1 MTYSVVEYLLLGA
14 TSIIISGLLT
24 PVARKFA
31 RRIGAMDKPNLDR
44 KTQKEPVPYLG
55 GLSIA
60 LTITLLTYTVVLVDQ
75 ANWSQ
80 FRLASYVIIPASIL
94 AVVGLLDDLRG
105 LTPWPRLIVQTLT
118 GLVVAVILIQT
129 ETISFA
135 FGNTLIDAVVT
146 ILWIVGI
153 CNSINFFD
161 NIDGGASGTVAII
174 GLSIFLIAFSQGQ
187 ILVSAL
193 AIVTTGAVIG
203 FLAWNTPPAKI
214 YMGDAGALFLGVLV
228 SVLAIRL
235 DPGISPSWQS
245 LAIPVLMLAVPI
257 LDTSVA
263 VFSRWQRGISPFT
276 AGRDHLSHRLIR
288 IGYTHKKAAIS
299 LWTLTAVFCG
309 TALAVYQWPGRGA
322 TTVIILA
329 GLTWLGL
336 IVGFLKI
343 ASEDSF
349 TTTGSISFK
358 DEVK

>member
-1 MTYSVVEYLLLGA
+1 MPYSLIEYLLLGLA
-14 TSIIISGLLT
+14 SIIISGLLT

-31 RRIGAMDKPNLDR
+31 QRIGAMDKPNLDR

-60 LTITLLTYTVVLVDQ
+60 LTITLLTYTVVLVEE

-80 FRLASYVIIPASIL
+80 FRLASYVIVPALIL
-94 AVVGLLDDLRG
+94 TAVGLLDDLRG
-105 LTPWPRLIVQTLT
+105 LTPWPRLIVQSLT

-129 ETISFA
+129 ETMSFA
-135 FGNTLIDAVVT
+135 FGNTFIDGLVT

-174 GLSIFLIAFSQGQ
+174 GLSIFLIGFSQGQ
-187 ILVSAL
+187 ILVSAS
-193 AIVTTGAVIG
+193 AVVTTGAVIG
-203 FLAWNTPPAKI
+203 FLAWNKPPAKI
-214 YMGDAGALFLGVLV
+214 YMGDAGALFLGVMV
-228 SVLAIRL
+228 SVLTIRL

-276 AGRDHLSHRLIR
+276 GGRDHLSHRLIR
-288 IGYTHKKAAIS
+288 IGFTHKKAAIS
-299 LWTLTAVFCG
+299 LWALTGVFCG
-309 TALAVYQWPGRGA
+309 AALAVYQWPGQVA
-322 TTVIILA
+322 TAAIILS
-329 GLTWLGL
+329 GLTWLAL
-336 IVGFLKI
+336 IVSSLKI
-343 ASEDSF
+343 ASEDS
-349 TTTGSISFK
+349 ISSNNEMK
-358 DEVK
+358 

>member
-1 MTYSVVEYLLLGA
+1 MPYSLVEYLLLGVV
-14 TSIIISGLLT
+14 SIIISGLLT

-31 RRIGAMDKPNLDR
+31 QRIGAMDKPNLDR
-44 KTQKEPVPYLG
+44 KMQKEPVPYLG

-60 LTITLLTYTVVLVDQ
+60 LTIALLTYTVVLVEE

-80 FRLASYVIIPASIL
+80 FKLASYVIVPALIL
-94 AVVGLLDDLRG
+94 AAVGLLDDLRG
-105 LTPWPRLIVQTLT
+105 LTPWPRLIVQSLT

-129 ETISFA
+129 ETMSFA
-135 FGNTLIDAVVT
+135 FGNTFIDGLVT

-187 ILVSAL
+187 IFVSA
-193 AIVTTGAVIG
+193 AAVVTTGAVIG
-203 FLAWNTPPAKI
+203 FLAWNKPPAKI
-214 YMGDAGALFLGVLV
+214 YMGDAGALFLGVMV
-228 SVLAIRL
+228 SVLTIRL

-263 VFSRWQRGISPFT
+263 IFSRWQRGILPFT
-276 AGRDHLSHRLIR
+276 GGRDHLSHRLIR
-288 IGYTHKKAAIS
+288 TGFTHKKAAIS
-299 LWTLTAVFCG
+299 LWTLTAVYCG
-309 TALAVYQWPGRGA
+309 ASLAVYQWPGQTA
-322 TTVIILA
+322 TAVIVVS

-343 ASEDSF
+343 DSEDS
-349 TTTGSISFK
+349 
-358 DEVK
+358 VKGKN

>member
-1 MTYSVVEYLLLGA
+1 MPYSLTEYLLLGIA
-14 TSIIISGLLT
+14 SIILSGLLT

-31 RRIGAMDKPNLDR
+31 RFVGAMDVPNLDR
-44 KTQKEPVPYLG
+44 KVHKEPVPYLG

-60 LTITLLTYTVVLVDQ
+60 LTITLLTYITVLVQD

-80 FRLASYVIIPASIL
+80 FRLASYVIVPALIL
-94 AVVGLLDDLRG
+94 AALGLLDDLRG
-105 LTPWPRLIVQTLT
+105 LAPWPRLVAQTIT

-135 FGNTLIDAVVT
+135 FGNTYLDGLVT
-146 ILWIVGI
+146 IVWIVGI

-174 GLSIFLIAFSQGQ
+174 GLSVFLIGFNQGQ
-187 ILVSAL
+187 ILVSAS

-203 FLAWNTPPAKI
+203 FLAWNKPPAKI
-214 YMGDAGALFLGVLV
+214 YMGDAGALFLGVMV
-228 SVLAIRL
+228 SVLTIRL

-263 VFSRWQRGISPFT
+263 IFSRWQKGISPFT
-276 AGRDHLSHRLIR
+276 GGRDHLSHRLIR
-288 IGYTHKKAAIS
+288 IGFTHKKAAVS
-299 LWTLTAVFCG
+299 LWALTAVFCG
-309 TALAVYQWPGRGA
+309 AALAVYQLPGAGA
-322 TTVIILA
+322 SAVITLS
-329 GLTWLGL
+329 GLIWLGL

-343 ASEDSF
+343 DSKDSV
-349 TTTGSISFK
+349 SIK
-358 DEVK
+358 DKD

>member
-1 MTYSVVEYLLLGA
+1 MPYSLVEYLLLGVI
-14 TSIIISGLLT
+14 SIIISGLLT

-31 RRIGAMDKPNLDR
+31 QRIGAMDQPNLER
-44 KTQKEPVPYLG
+44 KIQKEAVPYLG

-60 LTITLLTYTVVLVDQ
+60 LTITFLTYTVVLVEE

-80 FRLASYVIIPASIL
+80 FRLASYVIVPALIL
-94 AVVGLLDDLRG
+94 AAVGLLDDLRG
-105 LTPWPRLIVQTLT
+105 LTPWPRLIVQSFT
-118 GLVVAVILIQT
+118 GLVVAVILIRT

-135 FGNTLIDAVVT
+135 FGNTFIDGLVT

-174 GLSIFLIAFSQGQ
+174 GLSIFLIGFSQGQ
-187 ILVSAL
+187 ILVSAS

-203 FLAWNTPPAKI
+203 FLAWNKPPAKI
-214 YMGDAGALFLGVLV
+214 YMGDAGALFLGVMV
-228 SVLAIRL
+228 SVLTIRL

-263 VFSRWQRGISPFT
+263 IFSRWQRGISPFSG
-276 AGRDHLSHRLIR
+276 GRDHLSHRLIR
-288 IGYTHKKAAIS
+288 IELTHKKAAIS

-309 TALAVYQWPGRGA
+309 ASLAVYQWPGQTA
-322 TTVIILA
+322 TAVIVVS

-343 ASEDSF
+343 ASEDS
-349 TTTGSISFK
+349 IK
-358 DEVK
+358 DKS

>member
-1 MTYSVVEYLLLGA
+1 MPYSFLEYLLLGVI
-14 TSIIISGLLT
+14 SIIISGFLT
-24 PVARKFA
+24 PVARKLA
-31 RRIGAMDKPNLDR
+31 RHIGAMDKPNLDR

-60 LTITLLTYTVVLVDQ
+60 LTITLLTYTVVLIEE

-80 FRLASYVIIPASIL
+80 FRLASYVIIPALIL
-94 AVVGLLDDLRG
+94 AAIGLLDDLRG
-105 LTPWPRLIVQTLT
+105 LTPWPRLIVQSFT

-135 FGNTLIDAVVT
+135 FGHASIDALVT

-153 CNSINFFD
+153 CNAINFFD

-174 GLSIFLIAFSQGQ
+174 GLSIFLIGFSQGQ
-187 ILVSAL
+187 ILVSAS

-203 FLAWNTPPAKI
+203 FLAWNKPPAKI
-214 YMGDAGALFLGVLV
+214 YMGDAGALFLGIMV
-228 SVLAIRL
+228 SVLTIRL

-263 VFSRWQRGISPFT
+263 IFSRWQRGISPFT
-276 AGRDHLSHRLIR
+276 GGRDHLSHRLIR
-288 IGYTHKKAAIS
+288 IGFTHKKAAVS
-299 LWTLTAVFCG
+299 LWALTAVFCG
-309 TALAVYQWPGRGA
+309 AALVVYQLPGTGA
-322 TTVIILA
+322 TAAITLA
-329 GLTWLGL
+329 GLVWLGL

-343 ASEDSF
+343 DSEDSV
-349 TTTGSISFK
+349 SVKDIS
-358 DEVK
+358 

>member
-1 MTYSVVEYLLLGA
+1 MPYSLSEYLLLGIA
-14 TSIIISGLLT
+14 SIILSGFLT

-31 RRIGAMDKPNLDR
+31 RNVGAMDIPNLDR
-44 KTQKEPVPYLG
+44 KVHKEPVPYLG

-60 LTITLLTYTVVLVDQ
+60 ITITLLTYITVLVQDP
-75 ANWSQ
+75 NWSQ
-80 FRLASYVIIPASIL
+80 FRLASYVIVPALIL
-94 AVVGLLDDLRG
+94 AAVGLLDDLRG
-105 LTPWPRLIVQTLT
+105 LTPWPRLIVQSIT

-135 FGNTLIDAVVT
+135 FGNVYLDALVT
-146 ILWIVGI
+146 IVWIVGI

-174 GLSIFLIAFSQGQ
+174 GLSVFLIGFNQGQ
-187 ILVSAL
+187 ILVSAS

-203 FLAWNTPPAKI
+203 FLAWNKPPAKI
-214 YMGDAGALFLGVLV
+214 YMGDAGALFLGVMI
-228 SVLAIRL
+228 SVLTIRL

-263 VFSRWQRGISPFT
+263 IFSRWQRGISPFT
-276 AGRDHLSHRLIR
+276 GGRDHLSHRLIR
-288 IGYTHKKAAIS
+288 IGFTHKKAAVS
-299 LWTLTAVFCG
+299 LWALTAVFCG
-309 TALAVYQWPGRGA
+309 AALAVYQLPGTGA
-322 TTVIILA
+322 SAVITLA

-343 ASEDSF
+343 DSEDS
-349 TTTGSISFK
+349 ISVK
-358 DEVK
+358 DKG

>member
-1 MTYSVVEYLLLGA
+1 MPYSLVDYLLLGVV
-14 TSIIISGLLT
+14 SIILSGLLT

-31 RRIGAMDKPNLDR
+31 QRIGAMDKPNLDR
-44 KTQKEPVPYLG
+44 KIQKEPVPYLG

-60 LTITLLTYTVVLVDQ
+60 LTITLLTYTVVLVEE

-80 FRLASYVIIPASIL
+80 FRLASYVIVPALIL
-94 AVVGLLDDLRG
+94 AAVGLLDDLRG
-105 LTPWPRLIVQTLT
+105 LTPWPRLIVQSLT

-129 ETISFA
+129 ETMSFA
-135 FGNTLIDAVVT
+135 FGNTFIDGLVT

-187 ILVSAL
+187 IFVSA
-193 AIVTTGAVIG
+193 AAAVTTGAVIG
-203 FLAWNTPPAKI
+203 FLAWNKPPAKI
-214 YMGDAGALFLGVLV
+214 YMGDAGALFLGVMV
-228 SVLAIRL
+228 SVLTIRL

-263 VFSRWQRGISPFT
+263 IFSRWQRGISPFT
-276 AGRDHLSHRLIR
+276 GGRDHLSHRLIR
-288 IGYTHKKAAIS
+288 IGLTHKMAAVS
-299 LWTLTAVFCG
+299 LWALTAVFCAA
-309 TALAVYQWPGRGA
+309 ALLVYQLPGTGA
-322 TTVIILA
+322 TAVITLA
-329 GLTWLGL
+329 GLIWLGL

-343 ASEDSF
+343 DSEDS
-349 TTTGSISFK
+349 ISLK
-358 DEVK
+358 DKG

>member
-1 MTYSVVEYLLLGA
+1 MPYSLGEYLLLGVV
-14 TSIIISGLLT
+14 SIIISGLLT
-24 PVARKFA
+24 PVARMFA
-31 RRIGAMDKPNLDR
+31 QRIGAMDKPNLDR
-44 KTQKEPVPYLG
+44 KTQKEAVPYLG

-60 LTITLLTYTVVLVDQ
+60 MTITLLTYSVVLVEE

-80 FRLASYVIIPASIL
+80 FRLASYVIVPALIL
-94 AVVGLLDDLRG
+94 AAVGLLDDLRG

-135 FGNTLIDAVVT
+135 FGHASIDALVT

-187 ILVSAL
+187 ILVSA
-193 AIVTTGAVIG
+193 AAVVTTGAVIG
-203 FLAWNTPPAKI
+203 FLAWNKPPAKI
-214 YMGDAGALFLGVLV
+214 YMGDAGALFLGVMV
-228 SVLAIRL
+228 SVLTIRL

-245 LAIPVLMLAVPI
+245 LGIPVLMLAVPI

-263 VFSRWQRGISPFT
+263 IFSRWQRGISPFT
-276 AGRDHLSHRLIR
+276 GGRDHLSHRLIR
-288 IGYTHKKAAIS
+288 IGFTHKKAAIS
-299 LWTLTAVFCG
+299 LWALTAVFCG
-309 TALAVYQWPGRGA
+309 AALAVYQWPGQTA
-322 TTVIILA
+322 TVVIVIS

-343 ASEDSF
+343 ASEDLV
-349 TTTGSISFK
+349 K
-358 DEVK
+358 DKD